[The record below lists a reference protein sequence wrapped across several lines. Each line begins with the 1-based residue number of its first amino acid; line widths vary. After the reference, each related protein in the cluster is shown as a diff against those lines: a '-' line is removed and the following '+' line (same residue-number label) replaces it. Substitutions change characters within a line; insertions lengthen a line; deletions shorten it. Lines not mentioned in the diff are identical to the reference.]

1 MPQWLW
7 LCVGNNNPKQFK
19 EWNIKFLKKTVQEV
33 HSPLTKR
40 NTQTGTVL
48 ISLEMSDLYLYFC
61 SLTKGGIWREVWEKH
76 QENAAFE
83 DDKNCLIFLIM
94 AGNFCDERSYM
105 YIHEESVWENRYLKQ
120 YLSLLLRQGNF
131 NYEIFV
137 MKIIYTKNP
146 FEWIGT

>member
-1 MPQWLW
+1 MEHK
-7 LCVGNNNPKQFK
+7 VFK
-19 EWNIKFLKKTVQEV
+19 EDSSGSSFPPI
-33 HSPLTKR
+33 TKR

-94 AGNFCDERSYM
+94 AGNFCKYT
-105 YIHEESVWENRYLKQ
+105 V
-120 YLSLLLRQGNF
+120 
-131 NYEIFV
+131 
-137 MKIIYTKNP
+137 YTKNP
-146 FEWIGT
+146 FERIGT